1 MLDAVLV
8 TRIVVKTLVISSLRI
23 LNTPL
28 PFKFCF
34 SSSSANSLTFQGY
47 SVVIAISAAC
57 SNAKQIKR
65 NKNSDTD
72 EMISSLFMG
81 ATGPLGPPAAII
93 ANADGGDLISVVT
106 RSTSGSN
113 LPLRNGSSVLREF
126 EVDAVLFLILFH
138 SLLRI
143 EGLSHVL
150 VTAFELDAFLLS
162 YCGKGEEILTM
173 KNDIR

>member
-1 MLDAVLV
+1 
-8 TRIVVKTLVISSLRI
+8 VVKTLVISSLRI

-47 SVVIAISAAC
+47 SVVIAISAAW
-57 SNAKQIKR
+57 SNAKQVKR

-72 EMISSLFMG
+72 EIISSLFMG
-81 ATGPLGPPAAII
+81 ATGPLGPPPAII
-93 ANADGGDLISVVT
+93 ANADGGDFMSVVT
-106 RSTSGSN
+106 RSTIGRN
-113 LPLRNGSSVLREF
+113 LRNGSDVLREF

-143 EGLSHVL
+143 EGLLHVL
-150 VTAFELDAFLLS
+150 DAACEFDSFLLS
-162 YCGKGEEILTM
+162 YCGKGRQIVTM
-173 KNDIR
+173 KNE

>member
-1 MLDAVLV
+1 
-8 TRIVVKTLVISSLRI
+8 
-23 LNTPL
+23 
-28 PFKFCF
+28 
-34 SSSSANSLTFQGY
+34 
-47 SVVIAISAAC
+47 
-57 SNAKQIKR
+57 
-65 NKNSDTD
+65 
-72 EMISSLFMG
+72 MG

-113 LPLRNGSSVLREF
+113 VRNGSNVLREF

-150 VTAFELDAFLLS
+150 ETAFELDAFLLS
-162 YCGKGEEILTM
+162 YCGKG
-173 KNDIR
+173 